1 MQLGAQGTFPAVAH
15 VIICHMPKQCVDHG
29 CLQDGCIC
37 QSASQLAELFRVLSA
52 SNSVCTASVEAAS
65 SCSPLASN
73 SLDKMA
79 GKIRVQQWMQ
89 TANLHPNTCVIA
101 GSVSM
106 NPQGNTFIVSS
117 QPRPQLGQAAMQ
129 GPPRVPTPQPPPLT
143 EDDKK
148 ILNKPVS
155 VVRLMLLN
163 QG

>member
-73 SLDKMA
+73 SRLAKFVCSN
-79 GKIRVQQWMQ
+79 GCRQQ
-89 TANLHPNTCVIA
+89 I
-101 GSVSM
+101 
-106 NPQGNTFIVSS
+106 FILIHVCL
-117 QPRPQLGQAAMQ
+117 QEACQ
-129 GPPRVPTPQPPPLT
+129 
-143 EDDKK
+143 
-148 ILNKPVS
+148 
-155 VVRLMLLN
+155 
-163 QG
+163 